1 MALDLQPGGDVRVT
15 ISRRI
20 TRDTAR
26 KTLERLFMTDKAVS
40 GPIRA
45 REKNFI
51 PIPGRRGGRVWTK
64 WPNKVHPILEA
75 GRAATVSA
83 TPEHLRNLNSVET
96 FVDVQKA

>member
-15 ISRRI
+15 ISKRI
-20 TRDTAR
+20 TRDAAR
-26 KTLERLFMTDKAVS
+26 KTIERLFMTDKAIH

-64 WPNKVHPILEA
+64 WPNKVHPKLEK
-75 GRAATVSA
+75 GVAATVEA
-83 TPEHLRNLNSVET
+83 TPQHVRDLQSVER
-96 FVDVQKA
+96 FVDVAKA